1 MTNQQAEELIE
12 VLTAIAN
19 ELYEIK
25 RKTSTTKPYEK
36 AAIDD
41 TKIYQFTKK
50 KNNQ

>member
-25 RKTSTTKPYEK
+25 RRMKSK
-36 AAIDD
+36 
-41 TKIYQFTKK
+41 
-50 KNNQ
+50 

>member
-25 RKTSTTKPYEK
+25 RKIKYNK
-36 AAIDD
+36 
-41 TKIYQFTKK
+41 
-50 KNNQ
+50 